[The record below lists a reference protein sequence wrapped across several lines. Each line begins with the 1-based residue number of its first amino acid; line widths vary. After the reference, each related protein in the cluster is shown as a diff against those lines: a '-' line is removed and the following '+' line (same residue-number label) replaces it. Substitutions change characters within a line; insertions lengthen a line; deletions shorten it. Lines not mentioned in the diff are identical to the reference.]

1 MRAMLTP
8 KIWAIFRPLVERA
21 KRSAAGAKPKLT
33 DLMFLEALLFL
44 IRTGLPW
51 RDLPS
56 RFGDWNA
63 VYQRFK
69 RWRENNVFQR
79 LFEDMPKDTP
89 LENIKRIFIDSSVV
103 RAHQHAA
110 GAAKTGDDDDQDLGR
125 SRGGLSTKIH
135 VACLDEN
142 TLIAVEVTPGQAGD
156 APEFDNLFDESII
169 QVPDIEEVVADKA
182 YDSDSIRSKV
192 IEEGDIPVHIPNKT
206 NAKEEWPIDKE
217 AYKSRNKIERF
228 FNKLKQFRRIATR
241 YDKLSDCF
249 LSFIHLAATFIK
261 CRSFVNRT

>member
-110 GAAKTGDDDDQDLGR
+110 GGK
-125 SRGGLSTKIH
+125 
-135 VACLDEN
+135 N
-142 TLIAVEVTPGQAGD
+142 
-156 APEFDNLFDESII
+156 
-169 QVPDIEEVVADKA
+169 
-182 YDSDSIRSKV
+182 
-192 IEEGDIPVHIPNKT
+192 
-206 NAKEEWPIDKE
+206 W
-217 AYKSRNKIERF
+217 
-228 FNKLKQFRRIATR
+228 
-241 YDKLSDCF
+241 
-249 LSFIHLAATFIK
+249 
-261 CRSFVNRT
+261 